1 MMTRQERIKALL
13 ETALSPSFLE
23 IRDVSYQHHGHSGWR
38 EGGET
43 HFEVD
48 IASPSFDGQSRVA
61 AHRMVNDALQSELND
76 GLHALQIK
84 IIKSS

>member
-1 MMTRQERIKALL
+1 MTRENRIIARL
-13 ETALSPSFLE
+13 TAELSPTKLDV
-23 IRDVSYQHHGHSGWR
+23 RDVSYQHHGHAGWR

-48 IASPSFDGQSRVA
+48 IQSPLFAGQTRVS
-61 AHRMVNDALQSELND
+61 AHRMVNDALADELAS

-84 IIKSS
+84 IIS